1 MKSVQLSSVSLSFGG
16 RKILEEITLTLTRES
31 RAALA
36 GGNGSGKSTLMQIV
50 AGLRAADEGTISSSP
65 RTRVSYLPQS
75 GRVFAGRSLR
85 EEADTAFSAMHRIHE
100 EKGEID
106 LLLGES
112 ESHNERVDALLQRR
126 HDLEEELLSG
136 GYYHREAE
144 IDKVLI
150 GLGFS
155 REDFERDCE
164 VFSGGWQ
171 MRIALAKVLLAH
183 PDILLLDEPTNYL
196 DYEARTWLEVFLSTY
211 RGGFLIV
218 SHDRYFLDVTVR
230 EVYELFLGKLKRY
243 TGNYHDY
250 RKTRDRE
257 IEELKKRY
265 AEQQEEIARTEAFIA
280 KFRFN
285 AAKAAQ
291 VQSRVKQLEKLER
304 IELPVHMK
312 GMGFRFPP
320 APHSGKMVLSLDGLQ
335 KTYGNNTVL
344 EHLSFELRRGD
355 RMVVTGMNGAGKSTL
370 LRIVAGKDEEYQGS
384 VKTGT
389 GVRIGYFSQE
399 QKEFENSGLAVIET
413 MEREC
418 PTERIP
424 ELRSLLGAFLF
435 QGDDIYKP
443 VQVLSGGEMSRLAL
457 LRLMLQPYNL
467 LILDEPTNHLDIHS
481 KEVLL
486 RAIEQYEGSLVFV
499 SHDRYFIESLAT
511 RVLELGPNGPKEY
524 SGDFSYY
531 LHRKKQET
539 SPIPTRPPARRSPAE
554 GEAKN
559 DYREEKRRKNRLRII
574 KKEEEELMGRIEGL
588 EREHTEIE
596 HSMTDPEVYTDG
608 RRVKKLQEE
617 LKDNTRQQEEY
628 ARRWEGLEEERR
640 QLLEEVT
647 DES

>member
-370 LRIVAGKDEEYQGS
+370 LRIIAGKDEEYQGS